1 MSRDY
6 YDILGV
12 ARNASDDEIKRAF
25 RKKAKQY
32 HPDANP
38 DDAAAEARFKEVN
51 AAYEVLSDQDKRSAY
66 NQFGENWQH
75 FQAGNGGG
83 PFTDGAQFHDMSD
96 IFETIFAG
104 SGGRRHAGGFG
115 GFGGRAQRSPRAGQD
130 IEQPVRISLREAYEG
145 TQRVYSK
152 GGREV
157 TLQIPRGAAT
167 GTKVRLAGE
176 GQPGMYGGPP
186 GNLYLLVEVADDPQ
200 FTRDGHD
207 LGVDVQVD
215 ALTAMLGG
223 EVEVPTLTGKLRMK
237 VRPGTQAGKRLR
249 LSGKGMPKL
258 RGADEYGDLLARV
271 VINVPAQLSPEQR
284 ELAQALRD
292 SLA

>member
-38 DDAAAEARFKEVN
+38 DDAAAESRFKEVN

-75 FQAGNGGG
+75 VQAGNGGG
-83 PFTDGAQFHDMSD
+83 PFTDGAQYHDMSD

-115 GFGGRAQRSPRAGQD
+115 SRTQRPRAGQD
-130 IEQPVRISLREAYEG
+130 LEQPVRISLREAYEG
-145 TQRVYSK
+145 AQRVYSK
-152 GGREV
+152 GGREIS
-157 TLQIPRGAAT
+157 LQIPRGAAT
-167 GTKVRLAGE
+167 GAKVRLAGE
-176 GQPGMYGGPP
+176 GQPGIYGGPP
-186 GNLYLLVEVADDPQ
+186 GNLYLIVEVADDPQ
-200 FTRDGHD
+200 FTRDGND
-207 LGVDVQVD
+207 LGVDVKVD
-215 ALTAMLGG
+215 AMTAMLGG

-258 RGADEYGDLLARV
+258 RGDEEYGDLLARV
-271 VINVPAQLSPEQR
+271 VITVPSQLSPEQI

>member
-12 ARNASDDEIKRAF
+12 ARNASDDDIKRAF
-25 RKKAKQY
+25 RQKAKQY

-51 AAYEVLSDQDKRSAY
+51 AAYEVLSDHDKRSAY

-152 GGREV
+152 AGREI

-176 GQPGMYGGPP
+176 GQPGMNGGPP
-186 GNLYLLVEVADDPQ
+186 GNLYLIVEVADDPQ

-258 RGADEYGDLLARV
+258 RGAADYGDLLARV

>member
-25 RKKAKQY
+25 RKKAKQF

-51 AAYEVLSDQDKRSAY
+51 AAYEVLSDQDKRQAY
-66 NQFGENWQH
+66 NQFGENWQQ
-75 FQAGNGGG
+75 FQAGNGAS

-96 IFETIFAG
+96 LFETIFSGA
-104 SGGRRHAGGFG
+104 GGRRQAGGFP
-115 GFGGRAQRSPRAGQD
+115 GFGGRTQQSRRAGQD
-130 IEQPVRISLREAYEG
+130 MEQAVRISLREAYEG

-152 GGREV
+152 AGREI

-176 GQPGMYGGPP
+176 GHPGIYGGPP
-186 GNLYLLVEVADDPQ
+186 GHLYLIVEVADDAQ
-200 FTRDGHD
+200 FTRTGDD
-207 LGVDVQVD
+207 LSVDVEVD

-237 VRPGTQAGKRLR
+237 VRPGMQAGKRLR
-249 LSGKGMPKL
+249 LAGKGMPKL

-271 VINVPAQLSPEQR
+271 IINVPAQLNPEQR

>member
-25 RKKAKQY
+25 RRKAKEY

-38 DDAAAEARFKEVN
+38 NDAGAEARFKEVN
-51 AAYEVLSDQDKRSAY
+51 AAYEVLSDQDKRQAY

-75 FQAGNGGG
+75 FQGANGHG
-83 PFTDGAQFHDMSD
+83 PFSGDAHFTDMSD
-96 IFETIFAG
+96 IFETMF
-104 SGGRRHAGGFG
+104 SGGRRQSGGFG
-115 GFGGRAQRSPRAGQD
+115 GFGARSQRPHKGSD

-145 TQRVYSK
+145 SQRVYSK
-152 GGREV
+152 QGREI
-157 TLQIPRGAAT
+157 TLQIPRGAGD
-167 GTKVRLAGE
+167 GTKVRLVGE
-176 GQPGMYGGPP
+176 GHPGFNGGPP
-186 GNLYLLVEVADDPQ
+186 GNLYLVVEVAEDPQ
-200 FTRDGHD
+200 FKRDGND
-207 LGVDVQVD
+207 LTVDVKVD

-237 VRPGTQAGKRLR
+237 VRPGTQAGQKLR

-258 RGADEYGDLLARV
+258 RSKDEYGDLLARM
-271 VINVPAQLSPEQR
+271 IITVPAQLNDEQR
-284 ELAQALRD
+284 LHAEALRK